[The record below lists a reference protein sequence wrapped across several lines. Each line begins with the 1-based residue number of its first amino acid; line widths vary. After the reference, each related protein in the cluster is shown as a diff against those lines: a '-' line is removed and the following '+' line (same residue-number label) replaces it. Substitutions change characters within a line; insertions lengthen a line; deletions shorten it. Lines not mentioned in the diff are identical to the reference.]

1 MKKKQ
6 LIISVGREF
15 GSGGTAGLITMAFL
29 TMNPVIIIA
38 VVAIY
43 FVLYVLFRKNK
54 SSVREYIEKI
64 ALGDKYYSFSMI
76 VIADLPLIL

>member
-1 MKKKQ
+1 
-6 LIISVGREF
+6 
-15 GSGGTAGLITMAFL
+15 
-29 TMNPVIIIA
+29 MNPVIIIA

-64 ALGDKYYSFSMI
+64 ALGDKYVAPVAPEAAASGQ
-76 VIADLPLIL
+76 